1 MLVYATPEELAAW
14 TGTDAPT
21 NAVQLLRSA
30 SLLVRR
36 ETKTAVY
43 WTDTTGL
50 PTDTA
55 LVTALRDATTAQA
68 AAWAA
73 AGIDPTGGAATV
85 TGLPK
90 SSSIGS
96 GSIDFGTREGS
107 DTDRAA
113 LADQL
118 APDAAQILADA
129 GLLSPYV
136 AGW

>member
-1 MLVYATPEELAAW
+1 MLVYATPADLQTW
-14 TGTDAPT
+14 TGTAPPA
-21 NAVQLLRSA
+21 NAEQLLRSA

-36 ETKTAVY
+36 DTKTALY
-43 WTDTTGL
+43 STDDTGL
-50 PTDTA
+50 PTDSDLAQA
-55 LVTALRDATTAQA
+55 LKDATTAQA

-73 AGIDPTGGAATV
+73 ANVDPTAGPATV
-85 TGLPK
+85 TGTPK

-96 GSIDFGTREGS
+96 GSIDLGQRDGL

-113 LADQL
+113 ITDRLV
-118 APDAAQILADA
+118 PDAAQILADA